1 MPADQVETAFER
13 CQLRDGAAELIADL
27 RRSDVSVAIITGS
40 FERGVETAL
49 ERADIAVDHLVANR
63 LVLENGALTGE
74 VDGPLLEDEKDRPL
88 GELAVAEDVDLD
100 RTIAVGSGSTDLPML
115 RAAGTAVGFEPEPV
129 VEQYSDEVVT
139 SIRKLRLY
147 FEQHDVIDADGPE
160 S

>member
-63 LVLENGALTGE
+63 LVLENRGTDRRSRRSAARGRK
-74 VDGPLLEDEKDRPL
+74 GPSPRRI
-88 GELAVAEDVDLD
+88 AVAEDVDLD

-129 VEQYSDEVVT
+129 VEQ
-139 SIRKLRLY
+139 
-147 FEQHDVIDADGPE
+147 
-160 S
+160 

>member
-1 MPADQVETAFER
+1 
-13 CQLRDGAAELIADL
+13 
-27 RRSDVSVAIITGS
+27 
-40 FERGVETAL
+40 
-49 ERADIAVDHLVANR
+49 
-63 LVLENGALTGE
+63 
-74 VDGPLLEDEKDRPL
+74 
-88 GELAVAEDVDLD
+88 
-100 RTIAVGSGSTDLPML
+100 ML